1 VSRSDRATSATS
13 QTQCPSAPAASANS
27 NTYTHKPPFND
38 PLSGTTGMIRYQK
51 GKTNLDFTE
60 ARDSEWQWHQLGHMQ
75 AAPRSR
81 QITMPAPHHLVFYR
95 LLPNQQC
102 QSNEGNKIVY
112 KWLKSHDNCNMRSGQ
127 RISTKGCI
135 AGQCPQVAPSPAGH
149 PGSYLTHGS
158 LGPPKSTT
166 KTASQSVQRF

>member
-1 VSRSDRATSATS
+1 MKAPLPCCLHRETSPRYGGKWWPGDCRRTARGTSWTWTATGHTDVSRSDRATSATS

-75 AAPRSR
+75 VCTSLQTNNHASTPSLSFLQAAAQPTVSKQWR
-81 QITMPAPHHLVFYR
+81 QQDSI
-95 LLPNQQC
+95 
-102 QSNEGNKIVY
+102 
-112 KWLKSHDNCNMRSGQ
+112 
-127 RISTKGCI
+127 
-135 AGQCPQVAPSPAGH
+135 
-149 PGSYLTHGS
+149 
-158 LGPPKSTT
+158 
-166 KTASQSVQRF
+166 